1 MGQKQRKCRLEGKN
15 DIRIEREIRSKEGL
29 LQDIEKSVD
38 LKLMPQ
44 KYYKDTL
51 IYAQDY
57 TFQFR
62 NQELPLISHFNFS
75 LKQGERI
82 FLHGKNGCGKSTFM
96 KQILAVSNGSGTC
109 GIGADRQEEK
119 PVVSGELKVC
129 PGLHIS
135 YISQDTGFLHG
146 TIKEYCRQ
154 NDFDESLFLAILRQ
168 LDMDRVQFEKTME
181 NYSEGQKKKVLIAG
195 SLLTPA
201 HLYIWD
207 EPLNYIDVF
216 SRIQIENLILKFQPT
231 MLVVEH
237 DVRFRDK
244 IATKIV
250 EDFK

>member
-1 MGQKQRKCRLEGKN
+1 MC
-15 DIRIEREIRSKEGL
+15 
-29 LQDIEKSVD
+29 
-38 LKLMPQ
+38 
-44 KYYKDTL
+44 
-51 IYAQDY
+51 
-57 TFQFR
+57 
-62 NQELPLISHFNFS
+62 
-75 LKQGERI
+75 
-82 FLHGKNGCGKSTFM
+82 
-96 KQILAVSNGSGTC
+96 
-109 GIGADRQEEK
+109 IGADRQEEES
-119 PVVSGELKVC
+119 VVSGELMVC

-135 YISQDTGFLHG
+135 YISQDTGFLNG
-146 TIKEYCRQ
+146 TIKEYCRE

-216 SRIQIENLILKFQPT
+216 SMIQIENLILKFQPT

>member
-1 MGQKQRKCRLEGKN
+1 MRFG
-15 DIRIEREIRSKEGL
+15 
-29 LQDIEKSVD
+29 
-38 LKLMPQ
+38 
-44 KYYKDTL
+44 
-51 IYAQDY
+51 
-57 TFQFR
+57 
-62 NQELPLISHFNFS
+62 FS
-75 LKQGERI
+75 
-82 FLHGKNGCGKSTFM
+82 
-96 KQILAVSNGSGTC
+96 
-109 GIGADRQEEK
+109 
-119 PVVSGELKVC
+119 
-129 PGLHIS
+129 GLHIS

-146 TIKEYCRQ
+146 TIKEYCRE
-154 NDFDESLFLAILRQ
+154 NDFDESLFLAIFRQ